1 MENYAIIDKVL
12 VNIKIERRVWLFN
25 LLNISYKRKMSEIL
39 EIVEHTLL
47 DSIKLLPF
55 LFITYLL
62 MEFLEHK
69 TSSKINGAIKK
80 SGKFGPAIGGVLGL
94 LPQCGFSVMATNLY
108 MGRIITLGTLISI
121 YLTTSDEMLPILI
134 SSNVPVITIIKILAI
149 KLVIGML
156 AGFIIDLIVS
166 KFKKKEQVKEE
177 AVDFCEHE
185 HCHCEE
191 GIFKSAIRHTV
202 NIFIF
207 ILAITFVLN
216 AVIHFIGED
225 TLSNFIMNNK
235 IFGPIIASLIG
246 LIPNCASSVIISQLY
261 VENVISAAI
270 MISGLLVNA
279 GVGLLVLFRVN
290 RNLKENMKIT
300 AILYGIGVVSGI
312 ILECIGLTL

>member
-1 MENYAIIDKVL
+1 
-12 VNIKIERRVWLFN
+12 
-25 LLNISYKRKMSEIL
+25 MSEIL
-39 EIVEHTLL
+39 EILEHTLL

-62 MEFLEHK
+62 MEFLEHR
-69 TSSKINGAIKK
+69 TSAKINNTIKK
-80 SGKFGPAIGGVLGL
+80 SGKFGPVIGGLLGL

-134 SSNVPVITIIKILAI
+134 SAQIPATSILKILAI
-149 KLVIGML
+149 KFAIGLV

-166 KFKKKEQVKEE
+166 KFKNKKQIEEE

-202 NIFIF
+202 SIFIF
-207 ILAITFVLN
+207 IVAITLVLN
-216 AVIHFIGED
+216 IVIHFIGED
-225 TLSNFIMNNK
+225 TLSNLIMNNK
-235 IFGPIIASLIG
+235 ILGPVIAGLIG

-261 VENVISAAI
+261 IENVISSAI

-290 RNLKENMKIT
+290 RNLKENIKIT
-300 AILYGIGVVSGI
+300 TILYGIGVISGI
-312 ILECIGLTL
+312 ILELVGLAL

>member
-1 MENYAIIDKVL
+1 
-12 VNIKIERRVWLFN
+12 
-25 LLNISYKRKMSEIL
+25 MSEIL

-47 DSIKLLPF
+47 DSIKLIPF

-69 TSSKINGAIKK
+69 TSSKINGVIKK

-108 MGRIITLGTLISI
+108 MGRIVTLGTLISI

-134 SSNVPVITIIKILAI
+134 SAQIPVITILKILAI
-149 KLVIGML
+149 KFVIGMI
-156 AGFIIDLIVS
+156 AGFIIDLVLNKI
-166 KFKKKEQVKEE
+166 KKKEQTKEE
-177 AVDFCEHE
+177 TVEFCEHE

-202 NIFIF
+202 SIFIF
-207 ILAITFVLN
+207 ILVITLVLN
-216 AVIHFIGED
+216 AVIHLIGED
-225 TLSNFIMNNK
+225 TLSNFVMNNK
-235 IFGPIIASLIG
+235 ILGPIIASLIG

-261 VENVISAAI
+261 VEKVISAAI

-290 RNLKENMKIT
+290 RNWKENIKVT

-312 ILECIGLTL
+312 ILEFIGLTI

>member
-1 MENYAIIDKVL
+1 
-12 VNIKIERRVWLFN
+12 
-25 LLNISYKRKMSEIL
+25 MSEIL

-47 DSIKLLPF
+47 DSIKLIPF

-69 TSSKINGAIKK
+69 TSSKINGVIKK

-108 MGRIITLGTLISI
+108 MGRIVTLGTLISI

-134 SSNVPVITIIKILAI
+134 SAQIPVITILKILAI
-149 KLVIGML
+149 KFVLGMI
-156 AGFIIDLIVS
+156 AGFIIDLVLNKI
-166 KFKKKEQVKEE
+166 KKKEQTKEE
-177 AVDFCEHE
+177 TVEFCEHE

-202 NIFIF
+202 SIFIF
-207 ILAITFVLN
+207 ILVITLVLN
-216 AVIHFIGED
+216 AVIHLIGED
-225 TLSNFIMNNK
+225 TLSNFVMNNK
-235 IFGPIIASLIG
+235 ILGPIIASLIG

-261 VENVISAAI
+261 VENVISASI

-290 RNLKENMKIT
+290 RNWKENIKIT

-312 ILECIGLTL
+312 ILEFIGLTI

>member
-1 MENYAIIDKVL
+1 
-12 VNIKIERRVWLFN
+12 
-25 LLNISYKRKMSEIL
+25 MSEIL
-39 EIVEHTLL
+39 HILEHTLL

-69 TSSKINGAIKK
+69 ASFKINKIIKK
-80 SGKFGPAIGGVLGL
+80 SGKFGPVIGGGLGL

-134 SSNVPVITIIKILAI
+134 SAQIPATSIVKILAI
-149 KLVIGML
+149 KFAIGLV
-156 AGFIIDLIVS
+156 AGFIIDLIVNKFS
-166 KFKKKEQVKEE
+166 KKNYIEEQTE
-177 AVDFCEHE
+177 DFCEHE

-191 GIFKSAIRHTV
+191 GIVKSAIRHTV
-202 NIFIF
+202 SIFVF
-207 ILAITFVLN
+207 IIAITLVLN
-216 AVIHFIGED
+216 IIIHFIGEN
-225 TLSNFIMNNK
+225 TLSNLIMNNK
-235 IFGPIIASLIG
+235 ILGPVIASLIG

-290 RNLKENMKIT
+290 RNLKENIKIAT
-300 AILYGIGVVSGI
+300 ILYVIGVISGI
-312 ILECIGLTL
+312 ILELVGLAI